1 MMGPLASRRRTHQA
15 GPFSIQFF
23 TTVAFV
29 LVATTAN
36 FFLDLDFHAA
46 LKLTDAVDENANEV
60 ARVGKN
66 AILNVTRRSSL
77 KEGRPKMAW
86 LMSFPNSGTTYTL
99 KFVQNTTRTTTA
111 TNYGAHEQD
120 SFNSISVYRDVPE
133 GPFFRHPSHP
143 VPETYIL
150 TKTHCG
156 GYCMGCRPGKYVLNE
171 TQFEEA
177 CRFGNR
183 KVNGNLSKVTYPAN
197 VVKKAVHLIRNP
209 FDNVVA
215 RLHYERNKWRKSGKE
230 RHQQSLFN
238 FTDDREGFQRWCNH
252 IDSVDISFRG
262 PEQFSTGMLQSL
274 ARVPCYA
281 EFARFI
287 QWHNNAIAVTRHL
300 QLPTHT
306 LFYENYT
313 ANLNT
318 TGDQLLSFLQLTR
331 SGPAPVFIEKKHY
344 PDYYTPGQIGRVAVM
359 ARSIATPECWALVR
373 HYFENDDVGDGDSN
387 KADDDNDDYV

>member
-1 MMGPLASRRRTHQA
+1 MMDPLASTRHTHRSR
-15 GPFSIQFF
+15 PFSIQAF
-23 TTVAFV
+23 TTLAFV

-46 LKLTDAVDENANEV
+46 LKLTAVDETTNEA
-60 ARVGKN
+60 ARVGK
-66 AILNVTRRSSL
+66 RRSSL
-77 KEGRPKMAW
+77 EEGRPKMAW

-111 TNYGAHEQD
+111 TNYGADEQD

-133 GPFFRHPSHP
+133 GPFFRHPSHH
-143 VPETYIL
+143 VPDTYIL

-156 GYCMGCRPGKYVLNE
+156 GYCLGCRPGKYILNE
-171 TQFEEA
+171 TQFEES

-183 KVNGNLSKVTYPAN
+183 KVNGNKSAVTYPAN
-197 VVKKAVHLIRNP
+197 VVKAAVHLIRNP

-215 RLHYERNKWRKSGKE
+215 RLHYERKKWRKSGKE
-230 RHQQSLFN
+230 RHQEKFLN

-252 IDSVDISFRG
+252 IDSVDMSFRG
-262 PEQFSTGMLQSL
+262 PELFSIGKLQSL

-281 EFARFI
+281 EFGRFI
-287 QWHNNAIAVTRHL
+287 QWHNNAIAVTRQL

-313 ANLNT
+313 ANLNA

-344 PDYYTPGQIGRVAVM
+344 PDYYTPGQIGRVATM
-359 ARSIATPECWALVR
+359 ARNIATPECWELVR
-373 HYFENDDVGDGDSN
+373 HYFENDDVSDDDDS
-387 KADDDNDDYV
+387 KKEGDDNDD